1 MLNVATAEGKSPDPK
16 KPDVPVTPGEDP
28 EPTIETKFTLIVRYW
43 IGSKDGELID
53 TVNRVEKAGTA
64 YDVATPP
71 KEGYTADTER
81 VKGVLDKD
89 MEYDVVYTA
98 EDYTLTI
105 LYVYQDGTE
114 AAETYTEVLH
124 FGDEYSVESPVI
136 NGYYTNKK
144 KVEGTM
150 PARDVTV
157 TVIYVKNQVVITID
171 DFETPLGLGLGGI
184 NVGETIE

>member
-1 MLNVATAEGKSPDPK
+1 MT
-16 KPDVPVTPGEDP
+16 
-28 EPTIETKFTLIVRYW
+28 
-43 IGSKDGELID
+43 
-53 TVNRVEKAGTA
+53 RVEKAGTA

-71 KEGYTADTER
+71 MEGYTADTER

-98 EDYTLTI
+98 EEYTLTI
-105 LYVYQDGTE
+105 LYKYQDGTE

-124 FGDEYSVESPVI
+124 FGDEYSVESPTI
-136 NGYYTNKK
+136 NTYYPNKQ

-157 TVIYVKNQVVITID
+157 TVIYVKYPVIITID
-171 DFETPLGLGLGGI
+171 DFKTPLGLGLGSI